1 MAVHEHGGN
10 WRAALRRVV
19 PERNTPDRD
28 AATDLAVEL
37 ASDQPSAALEQRV
50 EEAVLEA
57 PRRYTRKDVH
67 SLTGTQDERARQ
79 LWRSLGFADV
89 AEDDV
94 MFTETDLA
102 AIGRL
107 EQLRGTGLVST
118 DLQDAVIRS
127 MAQAM
132 SGLATWQVELLY
144 QILRERQSTG
154 EQWSVDLR
162 KLLTSLE
169 SLQNYVWRRHLAVAA
184 GRLLATAPDEA
195 DIRTLVVGSSDL
207 VGFTRMSRRLSP
219 SQLIELVELFHGIA
233 ANVVADHRGRIVK
246 TVGDAVLFVTDRP
259 EDAAELGLDLIER
272 TVAASGLPE
281 LRTGLAIGRTL
292 TRFGDIY
299 GEVVETASRLCTHA
313 RPGRVLV
320 DHELAMALDGDPRF
334 QLRLRRPLVDRGYPR
349 LHAWGLRRA
358 EPTE

>member
-1 MAVHEHGGN
+1 MAVHENGGN

-19 PERNTPDRD
+19 PDRPAPDRGKP
-28 AATDLAVEL
+28 TDLAVEL
-37 ASDQPSAALEQRV
+37 ASDQPSAAVERRV
-50 EEAVLEA
+50 EEAVLES
-57 PRRYTRKDVH
+57 PRRYSRRDVH
-67 SLTGTQDERARQ
+67 ALTGIADERARH

-107 EQLRGTGLVST
+107 ELLRETGLVST

-144 QILRERQSTG
+144 QILRERQSAG
-154 EQWSVDLR
+154 EEWSVDLR

>member
-19 PERNTPDRD
+19 PEPHAPDGD
-28 AATDLAVEL
+28 EPADLAVAL
-37 ASDQPSAALEQRV
+37 VAGQPSEAVEQRV

-57 PRRYTRKDVH
+57 PRRYTRNDVH
-67 SLTGTQDERARQ
+67 ALTGIPDERARQ

-144 QILRERQSTG
+144 QILRERQGTD
-154 EQWSVDLR
+154 EEWPVDLR

-219 SQLIELVELFHGIA
+219 TQLIELVELFHGIA

-259 EDAAELGLDLIER
+259 EDAAELGLDLIDR

-320 DHELAMALDGDPRF
+320 DHELAMTLDGDPRF

-358 EPTE
+358 ESAE